1 MANNKRR
8 KTHVEEDQYGSRGST
23 DRDGFQGGGSGRGG
37 GSGGRG
43 GAGGRGARSVKGA
56 NMEYVAPAVPKFL
69 QAHAHLLRGAGG
81 GGGGRGDEGED
92 GLIEID
98 RERLAKEEKLAAAAE
113 DDDAL
118 DDHAFGL
125 RTALE
130 QNPELAASHPELQKV
145 ADATAA
151 EGIKARANVHFGKK
165 EYAEAVAL
173 YGEAIR
179 LDPGNHVY
187 HSNESAALI
196 ELGEFEK
203 AVESARRAVKCDG
216 GKRYGKGF
224 YRLGLALLKMGKGKD
239 AVYNLKRAKELEP
252 DLKGVDEVLFR
263 AVGKAELESKE
274 EGRKSKDG
282 GKGKRGAAMLSFGD
296 EEEDEE
302 DDEEDDEAS

>member
-1 MANNKRR
+1 M
-8 KTHVEEDQYGSRGST
+8 
-23 DRDGFQGGGSGRGG
+23 
-37 GSGGRG
+37 
-43 GAGGRGARSVKGA
+43 KGA
-56 NMEYVAPAVPKFL
+56 DMEYVAPAVPKFL

-81 GGGGRGDEGED
+81 GGGGGGGVET
-92 GLIEID
+92 D
-98 RERLAKEEKLAAAAE
+98 REKQAAAAE
-113 DDDAL
+113 DDDDAL

-151 EGIKARANVHFGKK
+151 EGIKARANVHFGKR

-196 ELGEFEK
+196 ELGEFDK
-203 AVESARRAVKCDG
+203 AVESARRAVKCKG
-216 GKRYGKGF
+216 GRQYAKGF
-224 YRLGLALLKMGKGKD
+224 FRLGLGLLKLGKGKE
-239 AVYNLKRAKELEP
+239 AVYNLNRAKELEP

-274 EGRKSKDG
+274 EGGKGKAG
-282 GKGKRGAAMLSFGD
+282 GKGKRAAAMLSFGD
-296 EEEDEE
+296 EE
-302 DDEEDDEAS
+302 DEAS

>member
-1 MANNKRR
+1 M
-8 KTHVEEDQYGSRGST
+8 
-23 DRDGFQGGGSGRGG
+23 
-37 GSGGRG
+37 
-43 GAGGRGARSVKGA
+43 KGA
-56 NMEYVAPAVPKFL
+56 DMEYVAPAVPKFL

-81 GGGGRGDEGED
+81 GGED
-92 GLIEID
+92 GVETD
-98 RERLAKEEKLAAAAE
+98 REKQAAAAE
-113 DDDAL
+113 DDDDAL

-151 EGIKARANVHFGKK
+151 EGIKARANVHFGKR

-173 YGEAIR
+173 YGEARFELDRRALARPDAHSRCASFVRQAIR

-196 ELGEFEK
+196 ELGEFDK
-203 AVESARRAVKCDG
+203 AVESARRAVKCKG
-216 GKRYGKGF
+216 GRQYAKGF
-224 YRLGLALLKMGKGKD
+224 FRLGLSLLKLGKGKE

-263 AVGKAELESKE
+263 AVGKAELVSKE
-274 EGRKSKDG
+274 EG
-282 GKGKRGAAMLSFGD
+282 GKGKRAAAMLSFGD
-296 EEEDEE
+296 EE
-302 DDEEDDEAS
+302 DEAA

>member
-1 MANNKRR
+1 MK
-8 KTHVEEDQYGSRGST
+8 
-23 DRDGFQGGGSGRGG
+23 GGD
-37 GSGGRG
+37 
-43 GAGGRGARSVKGA
+43 
-56 NMEYVAPAVPKFL
+56 MEYVAPAVPKFL

-81 GGGGRGDEGED
+81 GGGGRGDEGKD
-92 GLIEID
+92 GFEID
-98 RERLAKEEKLAAAAE
+98 REKQAAAAE
-113 DDDAL
+113 DDDDAL

-151 EGIKARANVHFGKK
+151 EGIKARANVHFGKR

-173 YGEAIR
+173 YGEARFELDRRALARPDAHSRCASFVRQAIR

-196 ELGEFEK
+196 ELGEFDK
-203 AVESARRAVKCDG
+203 AVESARRAVKCKG
-216 GKRYGKGF
+216 GNRYAKGF
-224 YRLGLALLKMGKGKD
+224 FRLGLALMKLGKGKE
-239 AVYNLKRAKELEP
+239 AVYNLNRAKELEP

-274 EGRKSKDG
+274 EKR
-282 GKGKRGAAMLSFGD
+282 GKRRPAILSFG
-296 EEEDEE
+296 EEDE
-302 DDEEDDEAS
+302 AS

>member
-1 MANNKRR
+1 M
-8 KTHVEEDQYGSRGST
+8 
-23 DRDGFQGGGSGRGG
+23 
-37 GSGGRG
+37 
-43 GAGGRGARSVKGA
+43 KGA
-56 NMEYVAPAVPKFL
+56 DMEYVAPAVPKFL

-81 GGGGRGDEGED
+81 GGGGGGRGDEGGGGVET
-92 GLIEID
+92 D
-98 RERLAKEEKLAAAAE
+98 RERLAEEKRAAAAE

-130 QNPELAASHPELQKV
+130 QNPELAASHPQLQKV

-151 EGIKARANVHFGKK
+151 KGIKARANEHFGKR

-173 YGEAIR
+173 YGEARFELDRRALARPDAHSRCASFVRQAIR

-196 ELGEFEK
+196 ELGEFDK

-224 YRLGLALLKMGKGKD
+224 YRLGLGLMKLGKGKE
-239 AVYNLKRAKELEP
+239 AVYNLNRAKELEP

-274 EGRKSKDG
+274 EGGKGKAG
-282 GKGKRGAAMLSFGD
+282 GKGKRAAAMLSFGD
-296 EEEDEE
+296 EE
-302 DDEEDDEAS
+302 DEAS